1 MKTVPLLCM
10 FAAIFL
16 CIAAAGC
23 IDSNA
28 EKNVLV
34 VGNHQMVDAR
44 ELDQGT
50 GTGTLITEKIIIT
63 ETLVGTEDD
72 FSLKPLLAESW
83 KMINDTTWEFKLREG
98 VKFHNGDEM
107 TAEDVKFSIENI
119 NTKQPGRTTL
129 LDYKGSE
136 IVDRYTIRIQSNE
149 KNPLLPAALHSP
161 DTAIISPKSYDA
173 AGNYVGTIGTGPMKL
188 ESFNEQTGE
197 VVVVKHTG
205 WWGGTPTLEKIITRG
220 YPNPA
225 TRAMIIEN
233 RDVDLTF
240 DPPYSSVDRL
250 GALVGIEV
258 LKFNTPR
265 TYKLDLNMDHA
276 PLDDL
281 NVRRALAHAI
291 DQEGIVDNVLY
302 GVGEVATGPFLP
314 TMAWANTTL
323 VPYTYDPAL
332 AKQYLERAGWT
343 DTDGDGYVD
352 KDGKKLSLK
361 LLTYTER
368 PGLVPM
374 LEAISANLKDVGIEV
389 TEVAMETGAI
399 SPMLNEGDWD
409 LYLIAANLA
418 MVPDPEY
425 VLKTWYTTDGTT
437 NRGHYSNPEVDRL
450 VAEGHNLTD
459 PEARY
464 AYFRDVEGIVYDD
477 VATINIAYYGVAI
490 LMWDNVQGFAYDPTA
505 HDYKLSP
512 FMTVS

>member
-1 MKTVPLLCM
+1 MNSKLLIPVL
-10 FAAIFL
+10 AVLVL
-16 CIAAAGC
+16 CIAASGC
-23 IDSNA
+23 IGDTA
-28 EKNVLV
+28 EKNVLI
-34 VGNHQMVDAR
+34 VGNHLMSDAR

-63 ETLVGTEDD
+63 ETLVATEED
-72 FSLKPLLAESW
+72 FSLKPNLAESW
-83 KMINDTTWEFKLREG
+83 TLVNDTTWEFKLREG

-129 LDYKGSE
+129 LDYKDSE
-136 IVDRYTIRIQSNE
+136 VVDNYTIRIQSNE

-173 AGNYVGTIGTGPMKL
+173 AGNYIATIGTGPMKL
-188 ESFNEQTGE
+188 ESFDEQTGE
-197 VVVVKHTG
+197 IVVVRHDQ
-205 WWGGTPTLEKIITRG
+205 WWGGTPTLAKIINRG
-220 YPNPA
+220 YPNPG

-233 RDVDLTF
+233 HDVDLTF
-240 DPPYSSVDRL
+240 DPPYSEVDRL
-250 GALVGIEV
+250 DAVPGIDV

-276 PLDDL
+276 PLNDL
-281 NVRRALAHAI
+281 NVRKALAYAV
-291 DQEGIVDNVLY
+291 DREGIVDNVLY
-302 GVGEVATGPFLP
+302 GVGSVATGPFLP
-314 TMAWANTTL
+314 TMAWANTSL

-332 AKQYLERAGWT
+332 AKEYLAKAGWA

-374 LEAISANLKDVGIEV
+374 LEAVSANLKRIGVEV
-389 TEVAMETGAI
+389 TEVAMETAAI
-399 SPMLNEGDWD
+399 SPMLAEGDWD

-425 VLKTWYTTDGTT
+425 VLKTWYTTNGTT
-437 NRGHYSNPEVDRL
+437 NRGHYSNAEVDRI

-459 PEARY
+459 PVERY
-464 AYFRDVEGIVYDD
+464 AHFRAAEGIVYDD
-477 VATINIAYYGVAI
+477 VATVNIAYYGVAI
-490 LMWDNVQGFAYDPTA
+490 LLWDNVKGFTYDPTA